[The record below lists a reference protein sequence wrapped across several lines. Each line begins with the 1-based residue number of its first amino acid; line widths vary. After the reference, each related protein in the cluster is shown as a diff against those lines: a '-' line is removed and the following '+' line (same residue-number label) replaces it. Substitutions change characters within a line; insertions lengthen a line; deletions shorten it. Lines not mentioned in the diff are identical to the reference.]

1 MNRSAPRS
9 IDQYLRQLR
18 EELAGADPALVQ
30 DALYDAEEYLRAEVA
45 AHPDKSESDVL
56 ELIASTY
63 GAPDEVAG
71 AYRDTEV
78 KVKAAMATPRKEA
91 KSAAGRFFGV
101 FLDPRAYTSL
111 FFMLLALP
119 TGIIYFVL
127 TVGGL
132 SLSAGFLVLIIGVP
146 FFLMFMA
153 VCRVVSLAEGGL
165 IEAMTGVRMPRRPV
179 YQGKALSFW
188 ARIGEMLKDPRT
200 WTTIA
205 YFILRLPIGI
215 LYFVIAVAGLA
226 VSLTFIALPITV
238 VLAQAGWFGMGGV
251 EVFSDAQPEWIFNTG
266 FAIPLLGLAGVLLL
280 TSLMHLA
287 RGIGRL
293 HAMFAKSMLV
303 ARAASSPAE
312 AAKSVAALAA
322 H

>member
-18 EELAGADPALVQ
+18 EELAGADSALIQ

-63 GAPDEVAG
+63 GAPDEVAS

-91 KSAAGRFFGV
+91 HSALGKFFGV

-111 FFMLLALP
+111 FFLLLALP

-127 TVGGL
+127 AVTGL
-132 SLSAGFLVLIIGVP
+132 SLSAGLSVLIIGVP

-153 VCRVVSLAEGGL
+153 ISRVVSLAEGRL
-165 IEAMTGVRMPRRPV
+165 IEGMTGVRMPRRPV
-179 YQGKALSFW
+179 YQEALGFW

-205 YFILRLPIGI
+205 YFILRLPLGI
-215 LYFVIAVAGLA
+215 LYFVIAVVGLA
-226 VSLTFIALPITV
+226 VSLSLVALPIAG
-238 VLAQAGWFGMGGV
+238 VLALAGWFGMGGV
-251 EVFSDAQPEWIFNTG
+251 EVFSTAQPQWAFHTG
-266 FAIPLLGLAGVLLL
+266 FGIPLLGLVGVLLL
-280 TSLMHLA
+280 TSVMHLA

-303 ARAASSPAE
+303 ARAASSAE
-312 AAKSVAALAA
+312 TAEPTAALAA